1 MKQTLTV
8 NLQGLFINNNPISS
22 ETAPLGS
29 LKEALNTVVNRQ
41 GIISSRRGFS
51 NYSDEIVG
59 GDISSIFQ
67 YRDKLIIHSEDRI
80 FRDEGNGEWTQLAT
94 NIELADI
101 SYKLRSVQSKNNLY
115 FTSNKGIKKL
125 ESLESSVKDAGIPK
139 ALNGNAV
146 LVDSGATWFP
156 TGTNVA
162 YRVVIGTNDINGNL
176 LLGSPSQRLI
186 LSNTGTNEA
195 YVDLTFNLPDN
206 VTTDYF
212 IQVYRSETSLNI
224 DVEPSDELK
233 LAGQKNITSTDITN
247 RFITF
252 SDKQIPELLGASLYT
267 NQSQES
273 LVNAND
279 VPPFAKD
286 ICQYKNFTIYANT
299 KLVGRAT
306 FSFLGVN
313 GDGFNIGDSITIDDV
328 IYTGASGNSSALAQ
342 FEVVNSGTPAQNLE
356 ATAYNFVDIVNSH
369 SGNTTHYAFYTS
381 SAGSIPGQVTIE
393 TRNTGADSIEI
404 SSSKGTAFLPDI
416 TTALKTDNDTS
427 PHKIY
432 ISKLD
437 QPEAVPTY
445 QFLPVGSKNFPIL
458 RVIALRDSVFI
469 FKKDGIFEL
478 TGENFP
484 SFRINLLDSSTQLI
498 APESAITFANNC
510 FAMSDQGIV
519 QISSS
524 GVEVLS
530 YDIETPLIRLLA
542 NSNVRKSFAV
552 AYDSERSYILFVPSN
567 ESLNECDIAYV
578 YNQFTNTFTQWN
590 LGLVKAGILN
600 KTDNKLYF
608 ADADNRII
616 QERKTFS
623 SQDYYDKEIE
633 ATLVSFTENELVLN
647 ELLTEVKIGDS
658 VSQGSR
664 NGVII
669 DLDRN
674 TNTIYIDR
682 VFEGWESGQ
691 TVKLVKP
698 IDVRIITNPI
708 TGNNPSEMKNFLQTT
723 FNFNNPS
730 FRKLSISFNTNFND
744 TFIKTDINSSSNLG
758 WGQIPWG
765 QSWGGSSSSSASFR
779 TLYPA
784 NTTRGLWSSI
794 KIESKQAFNSFDLMG
809 ISVLY
814 DGVSERFR

>member
-146 LVDSGATWFP
+146 LVESGATWFP

-186 LSNTGTNEA
+186 LSNTGTQEA

-313 GDGFNIGDSITIDDV
+313 GDGFNIGDTITIDDV

-369 SGNTTHYAFYTS
+369 SGNSSHYAFYTS

-393 TRNTGADSIEI
+393 TRNTGADSINI
-404 SSSKGTAFLPDI
+404 TSSKGTAFLPDI
-416 TTALKTDNDTS
+416 TIPLKTDNDTS

-510 FAMSDQGIV
+510 FAFTDQGIV
-519 QISSS
+519 SVSSS

-530 YDIETPLIRLLA
+530 YDIETPLIQLLA
-542 NSNVRKSFAV
+542 NTNVKKSFAV

-600 KTDNKLYF
+600 RTDNKLYF

-682 VFEGWESGQ
+682 IFEGWESGQ

-708 TGNNPSEMKNFLQTT
+708 TGNNPSEMKNFLQAT

-814 DGVSERFR
+814 DGISERFR

>member
-1 MKQTLTV
+1 MDQTLTV
-8 NLQGLFINNNPISS
+8 NLQGLFINNNPISQ

-51 NYSDEIVG
+51 NYSNEIIG

-67 YRDKLIIHSEDRI
+67 YKDKLIIHSEDRI
-80 FRDEGNGEWTQLAT
+80 FRDEGSGSWTQLAT
-94 NIELADI
+94 GINLVDPE
-101 SYKLRSVQSKNNLY
+101 YKLRSVQSKNNLY
-115 FTSNKGIKKL
+115 FTSDTGIKKL
-125 ESLESSVKDAGIPK
+125 ESLTSNVKDAGIPK

-146 LVDSGATWFP
+146 LIDSGATWFP

-162 YRVVIGTNDINGNL
+162 YRVVIGTKDINGNL

-206 VTTDYF
+206 VTTENF
-212 IQVYRSETSLNI
+212 VQIYRSETSLNI

-233 LAGQKNITSTDITN
+233 LAGEVRLTNTDLTN
-247 RFITF
+247 RYVNF
-252 SDKQIPELLGASLYT
+252 SDKTIPELLGVSLYT

-273 LVNAND
+273 LINAND

-328 IYTGASGNSSALAQ
+328 TYTGASGNSSALAQ

-369 SGNTTHYAFYTS
+369 SGNTSHYAFYTS

-393 TRNTGADSIEI
+393 TRNTGASAIEI
-404 SSSKGTAFLPDI
+404 TSNNGSAFLPSLDTPLI
-416 TTALKTDNDTS
+416 TDNDES
-427 PHKIY
+427 PNKIY

-469 FKKDGIFEL
+469 FKKDGIYEL
-478 TGENFP
+478 TGENFQ
-484 SFRINLLDSSTQLI
+484 SFRINLLDSSTQLV

-510 FAMSDQGIV
+510 FAFTDQGIV
-519 QISSS
+519 SVSSS

-530 YDIETPLIRLLA
+530 YDIETPLIHLLS
-542 NSNVRKSFAV
+542 NSNVKKSFAV
-552 AYDSERSYILFVPSN
+552 AYDSERSYLLFVPSKN
-567 ESLNECDIAYV
+567 TLNECDIAYV

-600 KTDNKLYF
+600 RTDNKLYF

-616 QERKTFS
+616 KERKSFNS
-623 SQDYYDKEIE
+623 SDYYDKEIE
-633 ATLVSFTENELVLN
+633 ATLVSFTNNELVLN
-647 ELLTEVKIGDS
+647 EVVLEVKIGDS
-658 VSQGSR
+658 ISQGSR
-664 NGVII
+664 NALII
-669 DLDRN
+669 DIDRN
-674 TNTIYIDR
+674 TNTILVDR
-682 VFEGWESGQ
+682 VFEGWEVGQ

-698 IDVRIITNPI
+698 IDVRIVTNPI
-708 TGNNPSEMKNFLQTT
+708 TANNPSSMKNFLQAT
-723 FNFNNPS
+723 FMFNNSS
-730 FRKLSISFNTNFND
+730 FRKLSLGFNTNFND
-744 TFIKTDINSSSNLG
+744 TFIKTDLNSSSNLG

-779 TLYPA
+779 TFFPSEA
-784 NTTRGLWSSI
+784 TRGLWASI

-809 ISVLY
+809 ISIYY
-814 DGVSERFR
+814 DGISERFR

>member
-146 LVDSGATWFP
+146 LVDSGSTWFP
-156 TGTNVA
+156 TGTNVC
-162 YRVVIGTNDINGNL
+162 YRVVIGTKDINNNL

-186 LSNTGTNEA
+186 ISNTGTQEA
-195 YVDLTFNLPDN
+195 YVELTFNLPDN
-206 VTTDYF
+206 VTTDNF
-212 IQVYRSETSLNI
+212 VQLYRSETTLDLASI
-224 DVEPSDELK
+224 PSDELK
-233 LAGQKNITSTDITN
+233 LAGENRITSTDITN
-247 RFITF
+247 RYITF
-252 SDKQIPELLGASLYT
+252 IDKQIPELLGANLYT
-267 NQSQES
+267 NEKQES
-273 LVNAND
+273 LTSSND
-279 VPPFAKD
+279 PPPFAKD
-286 ICQYKNFTIYANT
+286 ICQYKNFTFYGNT
-299 KLVGRAT
+299 KLIGRAS

-313 GDGFNIGDSITIDDV
+313 GDGFNIGDTITIDDV
-328 IYTGASGNSSALAQ
+328 VYTGASGNSSALAQ
-342 FEVVNSGTPAQNLE
+342 FEVVNSGTPAFNLQE
-356 ATAYNFVDIVNSH
+356 TAYNFVNIVNSH

-381 SAGSIPGQVTIE
+381 SALDIPGNVTIE
-393 TRNTGADSIEI
+393 TRDSGADSIAI
-404 SSSKGTAFLPDI
+404 TSSNGSAFLPALDI
-416 TTALKTDNDTS
+416 PLNTDNDDS
-427 PHKIY
+427 PNKIY
-432 ISKLD
+432 ISKVD
-437 QPEAVPTY
+437 QPEAVPPGNFVT
-445 QFLPVGSKNFPIL
+445 VGSKNFPII
-458 RVIALRDSVFI
+458 RMVSLRDSVFI

-478 TGENFP
+478 TGEDFT
-484 SFRINLLDSSTQLI
+484 SFRVNLLDSSTQLI

-510 FAMSDQGIV
+510 FAFTDQGIV
-519 QISSS
+519 SVSSS

-530 YDIETPLIRLLA
+530 YDIETPLIQLLA
-542 NSNVRKSFAV
+542 NANVRKSFAV

-600 KTDNKLYF
+600 RTDNKLYF

-633 ATLVSFTENELVLN
+633 ATLVSFTDNELVLN

-682 VFEGWESGQ
+682 VFEGWETGQ

-708 TGNNPSEMKNFLQTT
+708 TGNNPSEMKNFLQAT

-814 DGVSERFR
+814 DGISERFR

>member
-186 LSNTGTNEA
+186 LSNTGTQEA

-247 RFITF
+247 RYITF

-313 GDGFNIGDSITIDDV
+313 GDGFNIGDTITIDGV
-328 IYTGASGNSSALAQ
+328 VYTGASGNSSALAQ
-342 FEVVNSGTPAQNLE
+342 FEVVGSGTPAQNLE

-369 SGNTTHYAFYTS
+369 SGNTSHYAFYTS

-393 TRNTGADSIEI
+393 TRNTGADSINI
-404 SSSKGTAFLPDI
+404 TSSKGTAFLPDI
-416 TTALKTDNDTS
+416 TIPLKTDNDTS

-510 FAMSDQGIV
+510 FAFTDQGIV
-519 QISSS
+519 SVSSS

-530 YDIETPLIRLLA
+530 YDIETPLIQLLA
-542 NSNVRKSFAV
+542 NTNVKKSFAV

-600 KTDNKLYF
+600 RTDNKLYF

-633 ATLVSFTENELVLN
+633 ATLVSFTDNELVLN

-708 TGNNPSEMKNFLQTT
+708 TGNNPSEMKNFLQAT

-814 DGVSERFR
+814 DGISERFR